1 MADEQRLVS
10 YDATLGLEAFQLCG
24 FDEPFP
30 QHVHDHYVFGLVERG
45 ERGLVYGGVEY
56 HAQAGD
62 VLMFNPGEAHGC
74 VHVSDE
80 PLTYRGINVPKETL
94 MRDLTDAPAA
104 TLPHFA
110 PPVITDE
117 VAAALLRSL
126 HQAIM
131 HASPEADC
139 TDAFGKLI
147 AFLISWYSD
156 DFSDG
161 ADAVSESPRRIVTR
175 RDIEEICAYIQAH
188 CCEQISLDELC
199 AHIKVG
205 RSTLMRAFV
214 KEKGIT
220 PYLYVESMRIEQA
233 RTLLEAGVSLAEA
246 ATRTGFS
253 DQSHFSHYFKRITGL
268 TPGAYR
274 SLFVGDDSAR
284 EDAPHD

>member
-10 YDATLGLEAFQLCG
+10 YDATLGLEAFQLSG

-45 ERGLVYGGVEY
+45 ERGLVCGGVEY
-56 HAQAGD
+56 RAQAGD

-80 PLTYRGINVPKETL
+80 PLTYRGINVPKEAL
-94 MRDLTDAPAA
+94 MRALTASPAA

-117 VAAALLRSL
+117 VAAELLRTL

-131 HASPEADC
+131 HASPTVDC

-147 AFLISWYSD
+147 AYLISWYG
-156 DFSDG
+156 DG
-161 ADAVSESPRRIVTR
+161 SADTSESTRRIVTR
-175 RDIEEICAYIQAH
+175 HDIEEICAYIQAH

-199 AHIKVG
+199 AQIKVG
-205 RSTLMRAFV
+205 KSTLMRAFV

-274 SLFVGDDSAR
+274 SLFVGEDSAR
-284 EDAPHD
+284 EDTPHD